1 MRNLIKFISL
11 YNYSITFYILVFF
24 SSYFLVNDN
33 FVLKTKYL
41 NSSNYIIGT
50 VFSFQTS
57 ITNYFRL
64 EEKNKLLETENKL
77 LKEKIINTS
86 ENLYNDSLNS
96 YSFSLIEAEVINN
109 SLRKTKNY
117 ITINRG
123 SKDGIKE
130 GMGVI
135 SSSGIIGKI
144 KYVSDN
150 FSTIISLLNTSFF
163 VSSLI
168 EESGT
173 LSSVNW
179 DGSDPTRLKLLYVP
193 KHLEIVE
200 GGKIIS
206 SSFDAIYPKGI
217 MIGKI
222 TSINS
227 DVNSNFYDIEISSS
241 QNFYNLSKVYVIN
254 NSMYEEKKN
263 IEKRTYE
270 E

>member
-11 YNYSITFYILVFF
+11 YNYSITFYLLLFF
-24 SSYFLVNDN
+24 SSYFLINDN
-33 FVLKTKYL
+33 FVLKTKYF
-41 NSSNYIIGT
+41 NSSNYFVGS

-57 ITNYFRL
+57 IKNYFTL
-64 EEKNKLLETENKL
+64 KEKNLLLEAENKL
-77 LKEKIINTS
+77 LKQEIINVSTNS
-86 ENLYNDSLNS
+86 SYDSTNNRQ
-96 YSFSLIEAEVINN
+96 FNLIEAEVINN

-117 ITINRG
+117 ITINKG

-135 SSSGIIGKI
+135 SNSGIVGKV

-168 EESGT
+168 QESGI

-179 DGSDPTRLKLLYVP
+179 DGSDPTKLKLLYVP
-193 KHLEIVE
+193 KHLDIVE
-200 GGKIIS
+200 GSDIVS
-206 SSFDAIYPKGI
+206 SSFNSIYPKGI
-217 MIGKI
+217 LIGKVI
-222 TSINS
+222 SINR
-227 DVNSNFYDIEISSS
+227 DVNSNFYDIDISSS
-241 QNFYNLSKVYVIN
+241 QNFYSISKVYVIN
-254 NSMYEEKKN
+254 NSMYEEKKKL
-263 IEKRTYE
+263 EKISDE